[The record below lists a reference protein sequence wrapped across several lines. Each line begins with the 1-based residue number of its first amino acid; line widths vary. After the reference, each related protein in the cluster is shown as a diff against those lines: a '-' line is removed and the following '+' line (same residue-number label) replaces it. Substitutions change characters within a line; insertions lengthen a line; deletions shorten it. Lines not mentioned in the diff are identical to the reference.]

1 MNNENKKED
10 EEEASTTND
19 VSTSFAFDSIENH
32 ELTDSIVYE
41 NDFDLYNLHNEML
54 NNSIQNE
61 FKNSAEPSK
70 KIAKKTRVLKK
81 NPFKNY
87 KKSLTA
93 SLLESHSTN
102 GIEQWQLINKGIDLY
117 RIKSK
122 CIGTDPSNFDYGEP
136 IYLDL
141 QPLSTRIK
149 LMCKMIIIIQG
160 ACLERGGP
168 PKLVQDRCIQF
179 DGISNDS
186 NEDINSVTTT
196 VNNNGHYESSHKKKT
211 KLKANSLDNLL
222 CVSTE
227 TLSTVDC
234 KNPEN
239 APFQEKEDDN
249 MVRMSVFGTSK
260 CNSNKMIFSKIKH
273 FTSSHI
279 DTCSIQS
286 SNSIANKSNKYGK
299 EAMSDDELLVEHCF
313 YSSSKKLKQNS
324 SVCSVSTC
332 SRNDLDNYFI
342 YNNKYSLKDYVS
354 APYYQ
359 YSYANV
365 MEFKDQSMNT
375 SQSYLYQNFLED
387 FKNKNNVSD
396 KSTSTDG
403 LISGFFMGYYSKAQL
418 FSSQTLFEKK
428 SSLMN
433 SFASITLEPVFKLP
447 VTIDEIRSQKSKQ
460 TSNVSIEN
468 QLKDVLIQVNN
479 KENKPQSQKSISQ
492 QTTSAN
498 QKQETN
504 STTTNKSGLKKS
516 CEWEIFKNRK
526 VNNQKKNFSSSPAE
540 QNKGKVASIIN
551 NSIMEE

>member
-1 MNNENKKED
+1 MSNANKKED

-19 VSTSFAFDSIENH
+19 VSTSFAFDSIEQH
-32 ELTDSIVYE
+32 VLTDSIVYE

-61 FKNSAEPSK
+61 TRNSGEPNT
-70 KIAKKTRVLKK
+70 KIAKKSRVFKK

-102 GIEQWQLINKGIDLY
+102 GTEQWQLINKGIDLY
-117 RIKSK
+117 RIKTK
-122 CIGTDPSNFDYGEP
+122 CIGTEPSNFDYGEP

-149 LMCKMIIIIQG
+149 LMCKLIIIIQG

-179 DGISNDS
+179 DGISNVTND
-186 NEDINSVTTT
+186 NLTTT
-196 VNNNGHYESSHKKKT
+196 IINNGYYEPTHKKKT
-211 KLKANSLDNLL
+211 NLKANSLDNLL

-227 TLSTVDC
+227 SLSTIDC
-234 KNPEN
+234 TTPEN
-239 APFQEKEDDN
+239 ALGEESEDDS
-249 MVRMSVFGTSK
+249 MVRMSVFGTSRS
-260 CNSNKMIFSKIKH
+260 NSNKMMFGKIKH
-273 FTSSHI
+273 FTSSHMSS
-279 DTCSIQS
+279 CNIQS
-286 SNSIANKSNKYGK
+286 SNSILKKSNKYSK
-299 EAMSDDELLVEHCF
+299 EAMSDDELLAEQCF
-313 YSSSKKLKQNS
+313 NNSSKRLKQNAS
-324 SVCSVSTC
+324 ICTVSTC

-342 YNNKYSLKDYVS
+342 YNNKYSSKDYVS

-365 MEFKDQSMNT
+365 LQFKDQSMNT
-375 SQSYLYQNFLED
+375 SQSFLFQSFLDD
-387 FKNKNNVSD
+387 FQKKNNFCD

-433 SFASITLEPVFKLP
+433 SFASITLEPIFKLP
-447 VTIDEIRSQKSKQ
+447 VTVDEMRNQQSKQ
-460 TSNVSIEN
+460 ASSHSSEN
-468 QLKDVLIQVNN
+468 QAKEVLVQINN
-479 KENKPQSQKSISQ
+479 KENKPQASKLVSQ
-492 QTTSAN
+492 QATPAN

-504 STTTNKSGLKKS
+504 QNTTVKSGLKKS

-526 VNNQKKNFSSSPAE
+526 PNNQKKSSCSSPAE
-540 QNKGKVASIIN
+540 QSKGKVASIIN
-551 NSIMEE
+551 NSIIEE